1 MKDSFETI
9 NFPLS
14 TQYDGFNGRCDLG
27 AGSNVVFMYI
37 PSGVRVFFT
46 TDSNSTSKI
55 EAKQG
60 LKIKT
65 NHDCLF
71 FTTIGTSSE
80 SMVIAHW
87 GGESVNIELPPISTF
102 ESLNGF
108 GLNAFNQLSKAMN
121 PYNEP
126 TDGYISSNSN
136 TYITLYNS
144 VQTCDKIDLLI
155 CSGYLVSGQNATI
168 TMYLDGVMIYSES
181 KINPATYGSAG
192 SSSFNKITL
201 NSVNGKTLRI
211 DGVNGNATSM
221 TIQMKKYTL
230 KA

>member
-9 NFPLS
+9 YFPLS

-87 GGESVNIELPPISTF
+87 GGDNVNIELPPISTF

-121 PYNEP
+121 PYDQP
-126 TDGYISSNSN
+126 TLTIGRTSSPTTVSLLSK
-136 TYITLYNS
+136 TL
-144 VQTCDKIDLLI
+144 TCDKISFIIGAGGGSNYWGMVDV
-155 CSGYLVSGQNATI
+155 YLN
-168 TMYLDGVMIYSES
+168 
-181 KINPATYGSAG
+181 
-192 SSSFNKITL
+192 
-201 NSVNGKTLRI
+201 
-211 DGVNGNATSM
+211 GVNIAHCRNFY
-221 TIQMKKYTL
+221 TISTAVSFDGSVQHTIEGVRGKVLEIAAYSASGFSHFALNEYTL

>member
-71 FTTIGTSSE
+71 FTTIGTSSD

-87 GGESVNIELPPISTF
+87 GGDNVNIELPPISTF

-108 GLNAFNQLSKAMN
+108 GLTAFDQLSKAMN
-121 PYNEP
+121 PYYEP
-126 TDGYISSNSN
+126 IDGYFSSNAN
-136 TYITLYNS
+136 TLTTLYNS
-144 VQTCDKIDLLI
+144 VQSCDKIELLM
-155 CSGYLVSGQNATI
+155 SDGYILAGQGASMLV
-168 TMYLDGVMIYSES
+168 YLDGVLILQDQHT
-181 KINPATYGSAG
+181 NQTTYAGEGSTRF
-192 SSSFNKITL
+192 FNMTL
-201 NSVNGKTLRI
+201 HGVRGKTLKI
-211 DGVNGNATSM
+211 DGLNGNTSSM
-221 TIQMKKYTL
+221 TVQMKKYTL